1 VIDDSTRELLASFP
15 PMIYLPCVR
24 HVTDPADIEVAYRE
38 TKDGRV
44 AVLVYSALDRL
55 KTCCGD
61 EQPWFVLPS
70 LYLETMYEVRPFDLV
85 LLDVVIPDHE
95 RQHAVS

>member
-1 VIDDSTRELLASFP
+1 MIDDQTRELLSNFP
-15 PMIYLPCVR
+15 PMIYLPCMR

-61 EQPWFVLPS
+61 EQPWFVMPS
-70 LYLETMYEVRPFDLV
+70 AYLDEMYGVRPFDLV
-85 LLDVVIPDHE
+85 LLDVIIPDHE
-95 RQHAVS
+95 RQHFVA